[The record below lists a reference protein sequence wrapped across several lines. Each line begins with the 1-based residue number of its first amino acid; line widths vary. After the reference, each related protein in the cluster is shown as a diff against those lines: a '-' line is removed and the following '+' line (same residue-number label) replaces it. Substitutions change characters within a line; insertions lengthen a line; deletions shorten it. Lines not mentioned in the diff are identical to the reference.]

1 MQAMDDIVRSMTVY
15 AATLLIVRG
24 GPSSSASPLE
34 NLFLDAQVLL
44 RLVWAAMKNW
54 RSTPIA
60 QAVSE
65 IASPVLLV
73 AYPVFHIASP
83 GLLLASP
90 VSQSGSPWLLLASP
104 VSQSGAPEMIWCPV
118 AIGSV
123 AVVSVCLMPPFFGN
137 GIVTVH
143 QTQKVRSRCST
154 GAAPLFFLVPANRPR
169 NFLRRVCFRGS
180 CPRIRRVV
188 VSFAFRF
195 LFCDIIFPLPCSTKY
210 TPTMQVLEILVL

>member
-65 IASPVLLV
+65 IASHVLLV

-90 VSQSGSPWLLLASP
+90 VSQSGSTGLLLASP

-169 NFLRRVCFRGS
+169 NFLGES
-180 CPRIRRVV
+180 
-188 VSFAFRF
+188 VSEVAAPESGES
-195 LFCDIIFPLPCSTKY
+195 LFPLRFVFFFAT
-210 TPTMQVLEILVL
+210 

>member
-1 MQAMDDIVRSMTVY
+1 
-15 AATLLIVRG
+15 
-24 GPSSSASPLE
+24 
-34 NLFLDAQVLL
+34 
-44 RLVWAAMKNW
+44 
-54 RSTPIA
+54 
-60 QAVSE
+60 
-65 IASPVLLV
+65 
-73 AYPVFHIASP
+73 
-83 GLLLASP
+83 
-90 VSQSGSPWLLLASP
+90 
-104 VSQSGAPEMIWCPV
+104 MIWCPV